1 MMAST
6 GPVEAPTAKTAKEI
20 EDALA
25 MPPPPPPVRSV
36 VLEAE
41 VNALHA
47 ALKNAV
53 AQTGLVYKFHNI
65 ANESGVRNA
74 QPPQSLTGA
83 LGREIEKYDQICDA
97 MEAHILRAISVLQR
111 DLAKEQEKKRKE
123 EEEEA
128 ARLAEKQR
136 EIATTP
142 EPMQEDESTQQ
153 TQPTTQNNSPI
164 SATHPTRRPSVISY
178 SSLHRPAFPHKL
190 DLSSVSFRLPSEDNS
205 IIQSGLASPV
215 TLAPKSARAL
225 GANELPPDFLSS
237 FASSSSDS
245 GNRPPDIDL
254 TIPDDILPANGPVD
268 LTAGGSSDKPI
279 ELDLDDDLDVAAMF
293 GGSSGA
299 NANPDPAMQSSENI
313 FSEGMGAAESTAA
326 SAMKDTD
333 FFKQFEGNEE
343 LFSNLEQQGESS
355 KGSDPQPE
363 IAPGSMLDSFGT
375 STANAVTELG
385 NIGDQA
391 FDFNT
396 IDLTNLDSSFNFPNQ
411 DQPNP
416 ELAFPVDF
424 TMGDASESKEA
435 GSSNA

>member
-1 MMAST
+1 MAST
-6 GPVEAPTAKTAKEI
+6 GPVEALTAKTAKEI

-47 ALKNAV
+47 ALKLIDYQNAV
-53 AQTGLVYKFHNI
+53 AQTGLVYKFHKI

-74 QPPQSLTGA
+74 QPPQSLTWSA
-83 LGREIEKYDQICDA
+83 WPRDRK
-97 MEAHILRAISVLQR
+97 LRAISVLQR

-363 IAPGSMLDSFGT
+363 IAPGPMLDSFGT
-375 STANAVTELG
+375 STENAVTELG